1 MNKEWITEPFAEHG
15 MKAAVVSAVHL
26 NELKEQMETLK
37 QNGTF
42 DETFYRDYFRYID
55 YSETERFDNARSLIA
70 IAVPSLPVRLLFQYE
85 GNSIETV
92 IPPTYVYS
100 EAERSA
106 AVLLEKLHADNAYR
120 FQRVRLP
127 AKLLAVR
134 SGLAEYG
141 RNNICYSAEFG
152 SFQRVLTF
160 CSDMPIE
167 ADDWREMTLAER
179 CGHCGA
185 CVKAC
190 PTGAIADDRFVIH
203 AERCITYRNETEY
216 PFPDWLDSGM
226 HNAIIG
232 CMKCQT
238 VCPMNKEHRK
248 RSTDRIVFTEDETNA
263 LLYCNDFRSL
273 PSALSQKLEM
283 LNMTEYA
290 NVLARNMKAVFANKK
305 NGERT

>member
-1 MNKEWITEPFAEHG
+1 MKKEWITEPFAQNG
-15 MKAAVVSAVHL
+15 MKAAVVSSVHL
-26 NELKEQMETLK
+26 KELKDQMETLRA
-37 QNGTF
+37 QGIF
-42 DETFYRDYFRYID
+42 DEAFYRDYFRYID
-55 YSETERFDNARSLIA
+55 YSETERFENVRSLIA
-70 IAVPSLPVRLLFQYE
+70 VAVPSLPVSLTFRYC

-92 IPPTYVYS
+92 IPPTYIYA
-100 EAERSA
+100 EAEQRA
-106 AVLLEKLHADNAYR
+106 ADLLKELCAGRPYR
-120 FQRVRLP
+120 FQRVSLP

-160 CSDMPIE
+160 CSDMPID
-167 ADDWREMTLAER
+167 ADDWREITLAER

-190 PTGAIADDRFVIH
+190 PSGAIAENRFVIH

-216 PFPDWLDSGM
+216 PFPEWLDSGM

-238 VCPMNKEHRK
+238 VCPMDKVHLKKE
-248 RSTDRIVFTEDETNA
+248 TDRIVFSEDETHQ
-263 LLYCNDFRSL
+263 LLNCADFRSL
-273 PSALSQKLEM
+273 PKALSQKLEK
-283 LNMTEYA
+283 LNMAEYA
-290 NVLARNMKAVFANKK
+290 NVLARNL
-305 NGERT
+305 RILL

>member
-1 MNKEWITEPFAEHG
+1 MKKERITEPFAEHG
-15 MKAAVVSAVHL
+15 MKAAIVSSVHL
-26 NELKEQMETLK
+26 NELKDQMETLRA
-37 QNGTF
+37 QGVF
-42 DETFYRDYFRYID
+42 DDAFYQDYFRYID
-55 YSETERFDNARSLIA
+55 YSETERFENVRSLIA
-70 IAVPSLPVRLLFQYE
+70 VAVPSMPVPLTFHYH

-92 IPPTYVYS
+92 IPPTYVY
-100 EAERSA
+100 AEEEQRA
-106 AVLLEKLHADNAYR
+106 AELLKELCAGSSHR
-120 FQRVRLP
+120 FQRVSLP

-160 CSDMPIE
+160 CSDMPID

-185 CVKAC
+185 CIKAC
-190 PTGAIADDRFVIH
+190 PSGAIAENRFVIH

-216 PFPDWLDSGM
+216 PFPEWLDSGM

-238 VCPMNKEHRK
+238 VCPMTATTSRGRLRESFFPKKK
-248 RSTDRIVFTEDETNA
+248 RIS
-263 LLYCNDFRSL
+263 S
-273 PSALSQKLEM
+273 
-283 LNMTEYA
+283 
-290 NVLARNMKAVFANKK
+290 
-305 NGERT
+305 